1 MHVLPLPFGLALAVL
16 PRRDAALIRKPKAP
30 ISVYRGPSHR
40 ERLLG
45 DIRYADARQH
55 LV

>member
-1 MHVLPLPFGLALAVL
+1 VL
-16 PRRDAALIRKPKAP
+16 PRRDAALIRKPKTP

-45 DIRYADARQH
+45 DIRYADVRQH